1 MIASPSPWTP
11 RTCPASRVC
20 RDITGT
26 REDCLEV
33 TPTTPLYPTIL
44 ITMTSLHYLLTRALP
59 TVVSREIQIQT
70 SDTEL
75 IILL

>member
-33 TPTTPLYPTIL
+33 TPTTPLYPTTL
-44 ITMTSLHYLLTRALP
+44 ITMTSLHSLLTRALL
-59 TVVSREIQIQT
+59 TVVSREIQT
-70 SDTEL
+70 SDMEL